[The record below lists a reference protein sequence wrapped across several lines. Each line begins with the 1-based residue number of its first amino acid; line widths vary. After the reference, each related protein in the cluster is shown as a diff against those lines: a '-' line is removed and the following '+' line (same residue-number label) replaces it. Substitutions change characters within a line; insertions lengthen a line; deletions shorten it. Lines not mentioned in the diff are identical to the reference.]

1 MSIGSTGGA
10 ERYRVVGGNFFLTL
24 AFGVLLGIVVQ
35 AAFCVVGCCCGS
47 CEVPHK
53 HGGGGGGIHRDGGRL
68 ISPGPNP

>member
-1 MSIGSTGGA
+1 MSVGSAGSV
-10 ERYRVVGGNFFLTL
+10 RVVGGNFFLTL

-35 AAFCVVGCCCGS
+35 AAYCVVGCCCGK

-53 HGGGGGGIHRDGGRL
+53 HGGEIRRDGGGRI